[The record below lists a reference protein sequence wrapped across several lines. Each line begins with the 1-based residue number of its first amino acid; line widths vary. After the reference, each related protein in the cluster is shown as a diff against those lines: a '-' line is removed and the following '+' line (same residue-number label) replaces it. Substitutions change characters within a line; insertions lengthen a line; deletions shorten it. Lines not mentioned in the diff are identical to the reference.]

1 MIVYLENL
9 KESQKTLFTI
19 NKMHFSKLVSC
30 KTNIQKSEISLTTN
44 NNMFHKKRRKDSIY
58 SGYKKINAS

>member
-1 MIVYLENL
+1 
-9 KESQKTLFTI
+9 
-19 NKMHFSKLVSC
+19 MHFSKLVSC

-58 SGYKKINAS
+58 SGYKKINASWEIYRL